1 MILKI
6 YFLICLNIIDSL
18 QSSTYFNN
26 YTSFEGAEIKILL
39 IGTRGQLGKEFIT
52 LLKNRGF
59 FFSSI
64 DENPNC
70 WLIDLEAGDC
80 SIAHLNLDISDF
92 IELQRILDDF
102 EPDFVISCA
111 AATNV
116 DILEKN
122 PITAIR
128 GNVIGTLNINRVCEE
143 RGIKQIYFSTEAAY
157 DGTKSFKY
165 LETDAENPQS
175 KYALT
180 KVIADHI
187 VLNSATQ
194 AWIFRTSWL
203 YSLNSTSSFVTRIL
217 EKSKSSHT
225 NIGVTDDLFGNP
237 TPAWWLASTVIN
249 LLKDIENLPTGLY
262 HLCSSIAVSKYDW
275 AKRIITDLNP
285 EKVSLIVP
293 TKRNDFPNAHLRSPY
308 VDLSTDKIQKF
319 LGKSLIPTW
328 EDLWK
333 ESIK

>member
-1 MILKI
+1 MGLNFAIQFINLGYKLELESKQSN
-6 YFLICLNIIDSL
+6 YFLIDSVKN
-18 QSSTYFNN
+18 SSDFGYFNV
-26 YTSFEGAEIKILL
+26 
-39 IGTRGQLGKEFIT
+39 
-52 LLKNRGF
+52 
-59 FFSSI
+59 
-64 DENPNC
+64 
-70 WLIDLEAGDC
+70 
-80 SIAHLNLDISDF
+80 DISNRNSIESILFELSPDIVINCCASTDVDF
-92 IELQRILDDF
+92 IEKSPI
-102 EPDFVISCA
+102 VGISS
-111 AATNV
+111 N
-116 DILEKN
+116 I
-122 PITAIR
+122 
-128 GNVIGTLNINRVCEE
+128 IGVLNINEFCRKY
-143 RGIKQIYFSTEAAY
+143 GIKQIYFSTEAAF
-157 DGTKSFKY
+157 DGAKY
-165 LETDAENPQS
+165 LKYFETDAENPQS

-180 KVIADHI
+180 KVVADNI
-187 VLNSATQ
+187 ILNSDSQ

-203 YSLNSTSSFVTRIL
+203 YSLNSKSSFVTRIL

-262 HLCSSIAVSKYDW
+262 HLCSSRAVSKYDW
-275 AKRIITDLNP
+275 AKRIIADLNP